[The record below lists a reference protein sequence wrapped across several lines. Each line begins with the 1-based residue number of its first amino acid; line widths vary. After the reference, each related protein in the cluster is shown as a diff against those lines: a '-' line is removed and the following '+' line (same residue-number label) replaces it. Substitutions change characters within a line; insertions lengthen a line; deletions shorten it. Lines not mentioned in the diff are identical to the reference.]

1 MILIECRSKNFKQ
14 LFLQFSNEIFIE
26 SKTLSEY
33 PNITIFLAK
42 SFAFHHKKP
51 KPNKQ
56 KHIKCITD
64 FNIHK
69 QDKPKI
75 CNHRKQ
81 LNSNVIL

>member
-1 MILIECRSKNFKQ
+1 MILIECRSKQ
-14 LFLQFSNEIFIE
+14 IFLQLNEIFIFIE

-42 SFAFHHKKP
+42 PFAFHYKKP

-64 FNIHK
+64 LNIHK

-75 CNHRKQ
+75 YNHRKQ